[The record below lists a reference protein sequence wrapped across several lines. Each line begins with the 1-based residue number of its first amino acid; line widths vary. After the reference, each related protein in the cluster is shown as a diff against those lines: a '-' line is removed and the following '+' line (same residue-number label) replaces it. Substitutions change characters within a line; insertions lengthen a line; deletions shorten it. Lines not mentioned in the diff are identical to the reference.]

1 MKNDY
6 LKFVT
11 FLLLS
16 NIYFT
21 TSFAQTITTQTF
33 SEGRVS
39 YEWKAERRGAFHLSI
54 DLATQAM
61 IVIPLSPDFQGIKS
75 LSIYKNRVGDS
86 TNHIVD
92 TLICKTEFIVPWH
105 PDSRHEVPLP
115 QDFLDCIGDVDAYSW
130 QLVWMMEE
138 TEVILK
144 ELVLID

>member
-11 FLLLS
+11 LLLFS
-16 NIYFT
+16 NLHFT
-21 TSFAQTITTQTF
+21 TSFSQTITTQTF

-39 YEWKAERRGAFHLSI
+39 YKWKAEKRGAFHLSI
-54 DLATQAM
+54 DRATQTM

-75 LSIYKNRVGDS
+75 LSIYQSRVGDS
-86 TNHIVD
+86 TSLVTD
-92 TLICKTEFIVPWH
+92 TLICTTEFIVPWH

-115 QDFLDCIGDVDAYSW
+115 AELFECISNAESYSW

-138 TEVILK
+138 TEVVLK
-144 ELVLID
+144 EVVSVN

>member
-11 FLLLS
+11 LLLFS
-16 NIYFT
+16 NLHFT
-21 TSFAQTITTQTF
+21 TSFSQTITTQTF

-39 YEWKAERRGAFHLSI
+39 YEWKAEKRGAFHLSI
-54 DLATQAM
+54 DRVNQTM

-75 LSIYKNRVGDS
+75 LSICQSRVGDS
-86 TNHIVD
+86 TNLVTD
-92 TLICKTEFIVPWH
+92 TLICTTEFIVPWH
-105 PDSRHEVPLP
+105 PDSRHEVPLSLE
-115 QDFLDCIGDVDAYSW
+115 FFECINNSDSYSW

-144 ELVLID
+144 EVVSID